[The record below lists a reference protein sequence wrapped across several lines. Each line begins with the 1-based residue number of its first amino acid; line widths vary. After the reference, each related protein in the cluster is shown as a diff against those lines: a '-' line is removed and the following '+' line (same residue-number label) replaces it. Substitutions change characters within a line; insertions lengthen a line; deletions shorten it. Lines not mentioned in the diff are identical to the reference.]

1 MVNHRIQAY
10 FYSALSALFFF
21 VILRQIGLIE
31 QRDLNS
37 LVGDET
43 FLRSS
48 SNSGFIIQAQGIGN
62 RKAASEDPNYFGGL
76 GAAVPQLGAVDR
88 TSESSLIQIPG
99 ANVTATTAAAVV
111 NFQNPKSVQV
121 KIPTTTNNGQAAA
134 LTPQNQPQ
142 LTVKP
147 PIYTF
152 FTGVHDSASFT
163 GMNAES
169 DNQLLQ
175 TWKDEW

>member
-48 SNSGFIIQAQGIGN
+48 SNSGFIIQGIGN

-88 TSESSLIQIPG
+88 TSESSLITIPG

-111 NFQNPKSVQV
+111 NIQNPKSAQV
-121 KIPTTTNNGQAAA
+121 KIPTTTNNGPAAA
-134 LTPQNQPQ
+134 VPKNQPQ

-152 FTGVHDSASFT
+152 FTGVQDSASFT